1 MDSKRFRSWRI
12 SLLLG
17 GCLLLPA
24 LLLSGCGA
32 VVVTGVAAGAA
43 VLHDRRNASTV
54 LADSEI
60 EYQAA
65 QIYFAESERFPDC
78 RISTTSYNRIVLLT
92 GQCGSESSARAF
104 AERIRQLPEVRQVLD
119 EIQIGPLASLGQ
131 ESEDLLIH
139 SRVSLALA
147 QVNHG
152 DFDLTRVN
160 VVVESGVVYLMGLL
174 TPQEARAVVEQV
186 RHVPGVKKVVQAF
199 EYLPIPQ

>member
-1 MDSKRFRSWRI
+1 MG
-12 SLLLG
+12 LLLFLAV
-17 GCLLLPA
+17 LLLQ
-24 LLLSGCGA
+24 GCGA
-32 VVVTGVAAGAA
+32 ALVTGVAAGAA
-43 VLHDRRNASTV
+43 VLHDRRDTSTV
-54 LADSEI
+54 LTDSEI
-60 EYQAA
+60 EYQAT

-92 GQCGSESSARAF
+92 GQCGSESSAQAF
-104 AERIRQLPEVRQVLD
+104 AERISRLHEVRRVLD

-152 DFDLTRVN
+152 DLDITRVK

-174 TPQEARAVVEQV
+174 TPQEAQAVVEQV
-186 RHVPGVKKVVQAF
+186 RYVPGVKKVVKVF
-199 EYLPIPQ
+199 EYLPGPQ